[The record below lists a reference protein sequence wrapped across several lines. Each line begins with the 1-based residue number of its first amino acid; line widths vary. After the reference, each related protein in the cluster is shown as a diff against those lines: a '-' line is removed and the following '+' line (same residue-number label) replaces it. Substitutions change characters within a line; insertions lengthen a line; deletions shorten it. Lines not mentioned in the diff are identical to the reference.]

1 MSHPRELGPNA
12 ASCPS
17 NVGVAFIPNESQ
29 CNTEQALGH
38 TGGVPSTRF
47 SQPFHQV
54 PPGCE
59 QALLCASPHRIVS
72 DCTPDCNPP
81 HTSQPAPCSCFQ
93 GGYKA
98 DEQPFIP
105 FDCDRQPDL
114 SSSDRPPPYSDL
126 KLQQCTERDQD
137 AESSVVVQSE
147 CLLKLKTKANP
158 TVSRMNEVTNFIPE
172 EDEEDTEVQHL
183 HIETKHSPQLLREL
197 PNSKEIKSSLD
208 PCKQKAG
215 VHFVPTS
222 ISLNGTG
229 TLVCHDGIA
238 FTSKAEST
246 QTTTKCPSNATIT
259 TESQDHTNGK
269 SELVIGQITTL
280 SNLSE
285 DSHEYVNVSAPI
297 TFPVVGSVTP
307 VLHEGDG
314 STQLTSLQYE
324 PCIDNLQGN
333 AKITTQQ
340 PAPIADSAGSAICSN
355 LKLNPEFNLQSLD
368 KLIIHLIL
376 CTKPSQFGVA
386 VKYLPQLVALAPD
399 PFLEQILITCKGGN
413 PLHTDEKALVAEIS
427 GQYIAVCQHV
437 GELGSIASPSTL
449 DQKQQSS
456 LVKLLSNKDRLHPP
470 AKLSLFAATG
480 NSLSYQQ
487 MLPPSNPSSM
497 LTMHTLPHRISS
509 HNPWVLQRIAVW
521 QSCNSHT
528 FECHFVPET
537 PLRDQITLSIT
548 IHPRNAATLPIVG
561 VAATYPTSE
570 QFLYHSNAIL
580 PYADRYNFTLEIPP
594 QLLLLMGKIEHNN
607 VTSFPSLSSHLQ
619 LSATSARVAN
629 LKAPVAHSPS
639 PSIIGSNMVSFT
651 RDVVPIL
658 NKESLQH
665 TLQKYCSKEYLH
677 VNEKSTVLP
686 VHKNQCR
693 PLKPVLMRS
702 CFEKSPPLDLKI
714 EAKVVSSPHSHEEN
728 GSYKDGSGQE
738 QESSGSGSSSSGGDG
753 GGGGNDSNP
762 PSDSG
767 GSDGGGGNGSTPPS
781 DSGGSDG
788 GGGNGS
794 TPPSDSGGSNG
805 GGGNGS
811 TPPSD
816 SGSGGNNDDNDDN
829 KRGRKQDGK
838 KGNSNQKQEK
848 KKDTEGEDDTP
859 SGCKEDDWRFK
870 QHTSRQQHDDNQE
883 PPISGNTKQDKSSIA
898 DMQPTVHA
906 QNSRLEECVQGT
918 LTSTSHPCHNDKT
931 NLPYT
936 DLQSLS
942 LPNCQ
947 HNLCSKQSMVND
959 DSEIVESECMPTNE
973 DGDKRTPRCKLDEGF
988 GNHDLAMALSSVHSL
1003 TEKEELCGDSR
1014 VVRVSAPV
1022 EFQSQESPKVHSLIL
1037 RDSGT
1042 PESQQKCSSS
1052 DVDTVF
1058 NQQIPAML
1066 QNVSRQAD
1074 ETEHPKATSSPLS
1087 SDVSL
1092 SQDLQT
1098 PAQKTKHTNK
1108 QFPVPN
1114 RKGQDKRS
1122 ELVGLQEENQVL
1134 GDTPSG
1140 MMTAEALPQDQI
1152 TGHIESPVV
1161 PSNYD
1166 KPVGDLQALM
1176 LKEKRNT
1183 TKQSFM
1189 VNVQSEHPVVIRPQ
1203 AGNQVVGDIGT
1214 GTTAIESSPSPS
1226 QNHDITE
1233 HQDDHSPD
1241 RPHISPNS
1249 EECADGSLP
1258 EEKHTTHHLPVLED
1272 GTHDGCSQ
1280 EIRPSMVTH
1289 TYQQDLNVNEKH
1301 LPHSQTKLSVAENQ
1315 VLGDISTELV
1325 VAQPHSQSHDV
1336 EQQCGNQTLVLSPQ
1350 SDRPVDDPKTSV
1362 LKEGRHITASTILEE
1377 ESQDGHSKMIKYMR
1391 DRTTGA
1397 VAMVH
1402 LQPSSTCHGL
1412 REYQDDQGP
1421 SIPHMPPSN
1430 VESVDDFGPQERR
1443 HISEYSTV
1451 PQESKQSTD
1460 ASYCPV
1466 TSRDV
1471 RGSRKQMVFQGQEGT
1486 RVYSLS
1492 LQDSRMQ
1499 ETQQQYCSSGEDA
1512 MFNQDVPTMS
1522 LNISGQF
1529 DESKYPKTTFT
1540 PPSSHVSL
1548 LQTSAQKKQHTNDQS
1563 SLPDGKGHDRQSEVD
1578 GLQEENQVLGDSP
1591 SGILAAEA
1599 LPQDQITGHNEDDE
1613 KIRPLVKN
1621 QVMGETTT
1629 ETTAIESPHPPS
1641 QNYDITDHQ
1650 DDPNQDSHHISP
1662 NSEERAEDPL
1672 LKEKHSTHYLPVL
1685 EEGTQDGYSEKIK
1698 PPMVMQ
1704 VHQQDLNIDDKPLRH
1719 CHTKSS
1725 VTGNQVLRDISTDV
1739 VVAQPHS
1746 QNHNMDQHH
1755 DNGLSLQSNRP
1766 VDDLQRSVPKEKTHI
1781 TASPILKE
1789 EEHSITI
1796 RPITEDQLVGEPTT
1810 RAAAVELLQPP
1821 SMSHGLNEHQSPCIP
1836 HTPPSNVESVDDFI
1850 PKENRRISEY
1860 PPVPQ
1865 DRKQS
1870 TKVSDYPINPRV
1882 VRVSA
1887 LVAFQRQESAKN
1899 QSLSLLDSGILEP
1912 QQQYSSS
1919 DEDTVVNQQL
1929 HAILQNVGEQSDES
1943 KHPKATSPPPSSD
1956 VSLSHDLQIPAQK
1969 KKHIT
1974 EQPPVPDRKGN
1985 DRQSEL
1991 VVLQEG
1997 NQVLGCTPSEVLA
2010 AEALPQDQIIGH
2022 IKDDQSP
2029 VTLSNYD
2036 NPVDDLQTLM
2046 LKDERNAIKQSP
2058 TVTTQREH
2066 PKVIIPQAG
2075 NQVMGETTTGT
2086 IAIESSPPPS
2096 QNHDITEH
2104 QYDHSPGSPHIS
2116 PNSEECADG
2125 SLLKEKHTIHHLPV
2139 LEDGTHDGCSE
2150 EIKPSMV
2157 THMYQQD
2164 LNVDEKQL
2172 HCQTKSSVAANQVV
2186 GDISTEVV
2194 VAQPYS
2200 QSHDAKQNQDSQ
2212 MFVLSLKS
2220 KIPVD
2225 HPQTSVLNERTSITT
2240 SAILKEKRQDGHCK
2254 VIRNITEDQV
2264 MGELTTKAI
2273 AMEPLQPPSMGYG
2286 LREHHNDQSPG
2297 FPHMPPSN
2305 IESVDDFVP
2314 KENRHT
2320 SDYSPTPQDCKQSPK
2335 VSSCQ
2340 ISSVLVQVPKKEN
2353 TPVIFPGQVTVQSLS
2368 LLDSGVLKPQQQ
2380 FSSSDEDTAFNQ
2392 QLPAMLQIIGG
2403 HLEES
2408 KHPKATSPPPS
2419 SDVSLSHALQTPA
2432 QKKQHITEP
2441 SPVLDR
2447 KCQDKQF
2454 ELQEGN
2460 HVLEDLAEVVSTS
2473 QHHSTGQHQDD
2484 NPSPVTT
2491 SNGDK
2496 PVDDLQTIRSRE
2508 KWNTTET
2515 FLMQQMQEECF
2526 EVQIRPIE
2534 EATEPLHSSQSCGI
2548 KQRKDDYSPSSEVS
2562 AIDSVPKK
2570 KHTIKHPLMLKGN
2583 REDGDFEGIGPFSV
2597 TKLCQHDSNED
2608 SKPSPHYATKLNGTA
2623 TGSEA
2628 LEDISS
2634 EAVAEE
2640 PHHSHSVAQH
2650 QDHYNLATVLN
2661 QPVHDLK
2668 TSVPKKGEHAT
2679 ECFPTSA
2686 EQSQEP
2692 IAEYKVIRK
2701 TTTVAVAI
2709 EPIQSPSTAHGYR
2722 KQEEDHSP
2730 DISYLPPS
2738 SEESA
2743 DDPVP
2748 KKKSPVL
2755 QEGSQDTHSE
2765 AISLPPAVQLHGY
2778 QCDSNTDDKPHLRTK
2793 DITSGA
2799 PVGSPSQSHGI
2810 GKHQDTTIPGIFYG
2824 NGNRKSHVMDQSLA
2838 LTESKTV
2845 CCEAQRVETPKVSQ
2859 SHDKGE
2865 TLTDV
2870 VMNSNV
2876 VPTTCP
2882 MPHQTTA
2889 QDMRKVLP
2897 AFERIFPCDYE
2908 NVAEEDTVDVAQD
2921 AMSEFQDYLQGS
2933 ILPVQLEDTAHSIH
2947 PGATALVLPQ
2957 MTATAAVFV
2966 SACPA
2971 YFQNDNELFTKRC
2984 PH

>member
-17 NVGVAFIPNESQ
+17 NVGVTFVPNESQ

-81 HTSQPAPCSCFQ
+81 PYTSQPAPCSCFQ

-114 SSSDRPPPYSDL
+114 SSSDRPPPHSDL

-208 PCKQKAG
+208 PCKQRTG

-222 ISLNGTG
+222 ISLNGIG

-238 FTSKAEST
+238 GTNKWNTSKAKA
-246 QTTTKCPSNATIT
+246 QTTTKCPSN
-259 TESQDHTNGK
+259 DFH
-269 SELVIGQITTL
+269 
-280 SNLSE
+280 
-285 DSHEYVNVSAPI
+285 
-297 TFPVVGSVTP
+297 
-307 VLHEGDG
+307 
-314 STQLTSLQYE
+314 
-324 PCIDNLQGN
+324 
-333 AKITTQQ
+333 
-340 PAPIADSAGSAICSN
+340 
-355 LKLNPEFNLQSLD
+355 
-368 KLIIHLIL
+368 
-376 CTKPSQFGVA
+376 
-386 VKYLPQLVALAPD
+386 
-399 PFLEQILITCKGGN
+399 
-413 PLHTDEKALVAEIS
+413 
-427 GQYIAVCQHV
+427 
-437 GELGSIASPSTL
+437 
-449 DQKQQSS
+449 QSS
-456 LVKLLSNKDRLHPP
+456 H
-470 AKLSLFAATG
+470 
-480 NSLSYQQ
+480 
-487 MLPPSNPSSM
+487 
-497 LTMHTLPHRISS
+497 
-509 HNPWVLQRIAVW
+509 
-521 QSCNSHT
+521 
-528 FECHFVPET
+528 
-537 PLRDQITLSIT
+537 
-548 IHPRNAATLPIVG
+548 
-561 VAATYPTSE
+561 
-570 QFLYHSNAIL
+570 
-580 PYADRYNFTLEIPP
+580 
-594 QLLLLMGKIEHNN
+594 
-607 VTSFPSLSSHLQ
+607 
-619 LSATSARVAN
+619 
-629 LKAPVAHSPS
+629 
-639 PSIIGSNMVSFT
+639 
-651 RDVVPIL
+651 
-658 NKESLQH
+658 
-665 TLQKYCSKEYLH
+665 
-677 VNEKSTVLP
+677 
-686 VHKNQCR
+686 
-693 PLKPVLMRS
+693 
-702 CFEKSPPLDLKI
+702 
-714 EAKVVSSPHSHEEN
+714 
-728 GSYKDGSGQE
+728 
-738 QESSGSGSSSSGGDG
+738 
-753 GGGGNDSNP
+753 
-762 PSDSG
+762 
-767 GSDGGGGNGSTPPS
+767 
-781 DSGGSDG
+781 
-788 GGGNGS
+788 
-794 TPPSDSGGSNG
+794 
-805 GGGNGS
+805 
-811 TPPSD
+811 
-816 SGSGGNNDDNDDN
+816 
-829 KRGRKQDGK
+829 
-838 KGNSNQKQEK
+838 
-848 KKDTEGEDDTP
+848 
-859 SGCKEDDWRFK
+859 
-870 QHTSRQQHDDNQE
+870 
-883 PPISGNTKQDKSSIA
+883 
-898 DMQPTVHA
+898 
-906 QNSRLEECVQGT
+906 
-918 LTSTSHPCHNDKT
+918 
-931 NLPYT
+931 
-936 DLQSLS
+936 
-942 LPNCQ
+942 
-947 HNLCSKQSMVND
+947 
-959 DSEIVESECMPTNE
+959 
-973 DGDKRTPRCKLDEGF
+973 
-988 GNHDLAMALSSVHSL
+988 
-1003 TEKEELCGDSR
+1003 
-1014 VVRVSAPV
+1014 
-1022 EFQSQESPKVHSLIL
+1022 
-1037 RDSGT
+1037 
-1042 PESQQKCSSS
+1042 
-1052 DVDTVF
+1052 
-1058 NQQIPAML
+1058 
-1066 QNVSRQAD
+1066 
-1074 ETEHPKATSSPLS
+1074 
-1087 SDVSL
+1087 
-1092 SQDLQT
+1092 
-1098 PAQKTKHTNK
+1098 
-1108 QFPVPN
+1108 
-1114 RKGQDKRS
+1114 
-1122 ELVGLQEENQVL
+1122 
-1134 GDTPSG
+1134 
-1140 MMTAEALPQDQI
+1140 
-1152 TGHIESPVV
+1152 
-1161 PSNYD
+1161 
-1166 KPVGDLQALM
+1166 VGDLQALM

-1189 VNVQSEHPVVIRPQ
+1189 VNVQSEHPVVIRLQ

-1272 GTHDGCSQ
+1272 GTHDGCSE

-1289 TYQQDLNVNEKH
+1289 TYQQDLNVDEKH

-1325 VAQPHSQSHDV
+1325 VAQPHSQSRDV

-1377 ESQDGHSKMIKYMR
+1377 ESQDGHSKMIKHMR
-1391 DRTTGA
+1391 DLTTGA

-1421 SIPHMPPSN
+1421 GIPHMPPSN
-1430 VESVDDFGPQERR
+1430 VESVDDFVPQERR

-1486 RVYSLS
+1486 RVHSLS
-1492 LQDSRMQ
+1492 LQNSRMQ

-1529 DESKYPKTTFT
+1529 DESKYSKTTFP

-1563 SLPDGKGHDRQSEVD
+1563 SPPDGKGHDRQSEVD

-1629 ETTAIESPHPPS
+1629 ETTVIESPHPPS

-1650 DDPNQDSHHISP
+1650 DDHNQDSHHISP

-1672 LKEKHSTHYLPVL
+1672 LKEKHKTHYLPVL
-1685 EEGTQDGYSEKIK
+1685 EEGTQDGCSEKIK
-1698 PPMVMQ
+1698 PPMVIH
-1704 VHQQDLNIDDKPLRH
+1704 VHQQDLNIDDKPLPH

-1746 QNHNMDQHH
+1746 QNHNMDRHH

-1836 HTPPSNVESVDDFI
+1836 HIPPSNVESVDDFI

-1887 LVAFQRQESAKN
+1887 PVAFERQESAKN

-1919 DEDTVVNQQL
+1919 DEDTVINQQL
-1929 HAILQNVGEQSDES
+1929 PAILQNVGEQSDES
-1943 KHPKATSPPPSSD
+1943 KHPKATSLPPSSD
-1956 VSLSHDLQIPAQK
+1956 VSLSHDLQTPAQK

-1985 DRQSEL
+1985 DWQSEL

-2029 VTLSNYD
+2029 VAPSNYD

-2058 TVTTQREH
+2058 TVTTQSEH

-2104 QYDHSPGSPHIS
+2104 QYDHSPDSPHIS

-2125 SLLKEKHTIHHLPV
+2125 SLLKEKHTNHHLPV

-2194 VAQPYS
+2194 VAQPHS

-2220 KIPVD
+2220 KRPVD
-2225 HPQTSVLNERTSITT
+2225 HPQTSVPNERTNITT

-2254 VIRNITEDQV
+2254 VIRYITEDQV
-2264 MGELTTKAI
+2264 MGELTTKAV

-2297 FPHMPPSN
+2297 FSHMPPSN
-2305 IESVDDFVP
+2305 IESVDDSIP
-2314 KENRHT
+2314 EEKRHI
-2320 SDYSPTPQDCKQSPK
+2320 SEYSPVPQDCKQSP
-2335 VSSCQ
+2335 
-2340 ISSVLVQVPKKEN
+2340 
-2353 TPVIFPGQVTVQSLS
+2353 
-2368 LLDSGVLKPQQQ
+2368 
-2380 FSSSDEDTAFNQ
+2380 TAFNQ
-2392 QLPAMLQIIGG
+2392 QLPAILQIIGG
-2403 HLEES
+2403 HSEES

-2419 SDVSLSHALQTPA
+2419 SDVSLSHDFQMPA
-2432 QKKQHITEP
+2432 KNKQHITEQP
-2441 SPVLDR
+2441 PVLDR

-2496 PVDDLQTIRSRE
+2496 PVDDLQTIRPRE

-2534 EATEPLHSSQSCGI
+2534 EATESLHSSQSCGI
-2548 KQRKDDYSPSSEVS
+2548 KQHKDDYSPSSEVS
-2562 AIDSVPKK
+2562 TIDSVPKK

-2583 REDGDFEGIGPFSV
+2583 REDGHFEGIGPFSV

-2608 SKPSPHYATKLNGTA
+2608 SKPSPHYATKLNRTA

-2628 LEDISS
+2628 LGDISS

-2661 QPVHDLK
+2661 QPVHDLE
-2668 TSVPKKGEHAT
+2668 TSVPKKGEHVT

-2686 EQSQEP
+2686 EPSQES

-2701 TTTVAVAI
+2701 TTTVAIAI
-2709 EPIQSPSTAHGYR
+2709 EPIQSPSTTHGYR

-2743 DDPVP
+2743 DYPVP

-2765 AISLPPAVQLHGY
+2765 AISLPPAIQLHEY

-2799 PVGSPSQSHGI
+2799 PVGSPGQSHGI
-2810 GKHQDTTIPGIFYG
+2810 GKHQDTTIPGILYGYG
-2824 NGNRKSHVMDQSLA
+2824 NSNGKSHVMDQSLA
-2838 LTESKTV
+2838 LAESKTV

-2882 MPHQTTA
+2882 LPHQTTA

-2897 AFERIFPCDYE
+2897 AFERIFPCDSGIE
-2908 NVAEEDTVDVAQD
+2908 PKEDTVDSARD
-2921 AMSEFQDYLQGS
+2921 TMSDFQDRLRGS
-2933 ILPVQLEDTAHSIH
+2933 IIPVQLEDTAHSTH

-2971 YFQNDNELFTKRC
+2971 YFHTDNELFTKRR